1 MPIPDA
7 LKRFPIVEA
16 VYRVFCNFGRLN
28 LPEIDPQ
35 KLANLSQDLIIP
47 VAAPLSLDLDSPS
60 PDLFFLLALAKTI
73 QPTRILEVGT
83 FRARTTCAL
92 KLNCP
97 NAAVVSYDI
106 AVIDSPYRRRL
117 LAQHGVELR
126 TGAFAGVGDKLISEA
141 KFDLIFIDG
150 SHLLADVLADS
161 RLAAKLIS
169 DQGAIVWHDYRPNIP
184 VTHRLRVPEALDLF
198 SEESGRQIYHVAGTT
213 CAIHSPS
220 LRKEGTSRR

>member
-1 MPIPDA
+1 MPIPDS
-7 LKRFPIVEA
+7 LKRFPIVDA

-35 KLANLSQDLIIP
+35 KLANLSHDLIIP
-47 VAAPLSLDLDSPS
+47 VAAPLSLDLDSPNS
-60 PDLFFLLALAKTI
+60 DLFFLLSLAKTL
-73 QPTRILEVGT
+73 QPRRVLEVGT

-97 NAAVVSYDI
+97 NATVISYDI

-117 LAQHGVELR
+117 LAQDSVELR
-126 TGAFAGVGDKLISEA
+126 IGSFAGAADKLIDEA

-150 SHLLADVLADS
+150 SHLLTDVLADS
-161 RLAAKLIS
+161 RLAAKVIS
-169 DQGAIVWHDYRPNIP
+169 DRGIIVWHDYRPNTP
-184 VTHRLRVPEALDLF
+184 VTHRLRVPEALDHF
-198 SEESGRQIYHVAGTT
+198 SEESGRQIYHVVETT

-220 LRKEGTSRR
+220 LLEESVSRR

>member
-28 LPEIDPQ
+28 LPEIDPE
-35 KLANLSQDLIIP
+35 KLANLSHDLIIP
-47 VAAPLSLDLDSPS
+47 VAAPLSLDLDSPA
-60 PDLFFLLALAKTI
+60 PDLFFLLALAKTL
-73 QPTRILEVGT
+73 QPRRVLEVGT
-83 FRARTTCAL
+83 FRARTSCAV

-97 NAAVVSYDI
+97 NATVISYDI
-106 AVIDSPYRRRL
+106 TAVDSPYRRRL
-117 LAQHGVELR
+117 LAQDSVELR
-126 TGAFAGVGDKLISEA
+126 IGGFAGAGDKLVHEA

-161 RLAAKLIS
+161 RLAAKVIS
-169 DQGAIVWHDYRPNIP
+169 DRGTIVWHDYRPNIP
-184 VTHRLRVPEALDLF
+184 VTHRLRVPEALDYF
-198 SEESGRQIYHVAGTT
+198 SEESGRQIYHVVGTT

-220 LRKEGTSRR
+220 LLEESASRR